1 MDKSLILKTIITM
14 IGGWCGW
21 FWGGWDI
28 ALQVL
33 VVMVIVDFVTGVLS
47 AWFNGEVSSRI
58 AFKCI
63 PKKLMIFALVGVSEI
78 LDRLTNANDAFRT
91 ATIFLYISMEGISI
105 LENAVEVGLPV
116 PDVVVKALKL
126 LKPNN
131 VNESPTQTQ
140 PPSSEHSDTETN
152 GES

>member
-1 MDKSLILKTIITM
+1 MDKSIIIKSVITA
-14 IGGWCGW
+14 IGGFCGW
-21 FWGGWDI
+21 FLGGWDI

-91 ATIFLYISMEGISI
+91 AAIFLYISMEGISI

-116 PDVVVKALKL
+116 PEVVVKALKL

-131 VNESPTQTQ
+131 AIESITQSQ
-140 PPSSEHSDTETN
+140 PPPPEGPDPEIP
-152 GES
+152 GDP